1 MNGRKPLFSMVST
14 GLAADAVKNSLF
26 ITEPK
31 KRPPRL
37 IAKARFQTAQLG
49 GEASL
54 PNEE

>member
-1 MNGRKPLFSMVST
+1 MNGLKPLFSMVST

-31 KRPPRL
+31 KRPRL